1 MKKYT
6 SDDSEIIAKNK
17 FEGEIVENNN
27 TLKTFFS
34 DNDKTPLWDGQLFIY
49 KNIDKNISNWIDK
62 LYVQIKGRNV
72 KKITEGNKTFSLEI
86 EKIEAYQR
94 DLNGTLLLVCLYTDE
109 MEYELYYRN
118 LLPVDLKNILDNV
131 DEGNESTSFEIY
143 PIKKGKKNAILNI
156 CLNFTKNAKKQINT
170 EIKDIEDI
178 ENIKEIKANYIGNS
192 QDEFYNE
199 LLDNKIYTYAIDKD
213 DKTFAISKYN
223 NIKIFMGQRIN
234 KNVSIDDRIYYNS
247 YILQRQKKEL
257 SIIIDNCITIDLNK
271 HKIHY
276 SFKGNINQRIKSLK
290 FFIDMQNKKKITIN
304 GITMNLK
311 EENINLE
318 KYEKELNKLIEIDNM
333 FEKLGVDFKE
343 KIEDLDET
351 DWRNINIL
359 VNIFEKNKKP
369 EKPLIEQTGLCK
381 IPIGNI
387 VILLFVNVEKNNYYN
402 FFEDLSNFE
411 FFAKKEDGKEPT
423 EENRISPYLLLV
435 NKKIMG
441 DSKNLL
447 DYANWNSEIVKKS
460 FEKIARYKDLSE
472 YINEFILRLITTFDV
487 NKDENKIDLA
497 MYLCEQLLKQNYEN
511 EIDKYIYTIN
521 YFQIVKRKREYTKN
535 EIDELYGLKE
545 IIYNNDKCMLKCCI
559 AILLDIP
566 NDFNYYFDKLNEK
579 DKEIFKN
586 FPIYYLKNKQ

>member
-34 DNDKTPLWDGQLFIY
+34 DNDKTPLWDGQIIIY

-72 KKITEGNKTFSLEI
+72 NKITEGNKTFSLEV
-86 EKIEAYQR
+86 EKIKAYQR

-131 DEGNESTSFEIY
+131 DEGNKSTSFEIY
-143 PIKKGKKNAILNI
+143 PIKKGQKNAILNI

-170 EIKDIEDI
+170 EIKNIEDI
-178 ENIKEIKANYIGNS
+178 QNIKEIKANFIGNS

-213 DKTFAISKYN
+213 NKTFAISKYN
-223 NIKIFMGQRIN
+223 NIKILMDQRIN
-234 KNVSIDDRIYYNS
+234 KNVSIDDKIYYNS

-257 SIIIDNCITIDLNK
+257 SIIIDNCITIDLSKN
-271 HKIHY
+271 KIHY
-276 SFKGNINQRIKSLK
+276 SFKGNINQRINSLK
-290 FFIDMQNKKKITIN
+290 LFIDMQKKKKITIN

-311 EENINLE
+311 EENINLK
-318 KYEKELNKLIEIDNM
+318 KYEIEVAKLIEIDNM
-333 FEKLGVDFKE
+333 FKKLGVDFKE

-369 EKPLIEQTGLCK
+369 KKPLIEQSGLCK

-387 VILLFVNVEKNNYYN
+387 DVLLFINVEKNNYYN
-402 FFEDLSNFE
+402 FFEDLSNFV
-411 FFAKKEDGKEPT
+411 FFAKIEHGKEPT
-423 EENRISPYLLLV
+423 EEDRISPYLLLV
-435 NKKIMG
+435 DKKIMG
-441 DSKNLL
+441 ENKNLL
-447 DYANWNSEIVKKS
+447 DYANWNSEIVQKS
-460 FEKIARYKDLSE
+460 FEKIARYKELSGD
-472 YINEFILRLITTFDV
+472 INEFILRLITTFDSTKE
-487 NKDENKIDLA
+487 KDKIDLA
-497 MYLCEQLLKQNYEN
+497 MYLCKQLLKQNYSN
-511 EIDKYIYTIN
+511 EIDKDIYTIN
-521 YFQIVKRKREYTKN
+521 YFQIIKRKRKYTKD
-535 EIDELYGLKE
+535 EIDELHRLKE
-545 IIYNNDKCMLKCCI
+545 KIYNADKCMLKCCI

-566 NDFNYYFDKLNEK
+566 NDFN
-579 DKEIFKN
+579 
-586 FPIYYLKNKQ
+586 